1 MAVLRALVGLGE
13 PSLAGGDRGAL
24 DARGALEALEA
35 LEEEEASLEEEE
47 EGADQQPVVG
57 AV

>member
-1 MAVLRALVGLGE
+1 MAVPRALVGLGE
-13 PSLAGGDRGAL
+13 PSLAGED
-24 DARGALEALEA
+24 RGALEALEA